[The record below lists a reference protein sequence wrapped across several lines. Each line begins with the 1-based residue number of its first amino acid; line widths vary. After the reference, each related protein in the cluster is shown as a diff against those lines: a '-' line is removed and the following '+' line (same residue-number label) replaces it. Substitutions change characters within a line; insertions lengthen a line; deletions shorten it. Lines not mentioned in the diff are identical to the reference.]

1 MYQLLVSAAE
11 AKKIFHDKLFNRYL
25 TVKKAYRA
33 LDMEGTGRVSYAS
46 VREMLAEMGANMNDE
61 QFAMFIKDLDP
72 ACKDSA
78 AVCGGLDCSL
88 SLFVWLALP
97 SVSLQALA
105 MSPTSTLTTL
115 WALSSSLA
123 RMALASCSHDPPLL
137 C

>member
-72 ACKDSA
+72 ACKNSA
-78 AVCGGLDCSL
+78 AVCVEDLIADFPCVCCFL
-88 SLFVWLALP
+88 SPLALCRRW
-97 SVSLQALA
+97 LRHL
-105 MSPTSTLTTL
+105 
-115 WALSSSLA
+115 
-123 RMALASCSHDPPLL
+123 HPL
-137 C
+137 